1 MWLRSPPKRLRP
13 GAFSTLPK
21 GSQHI
26 GSMTS
31 SANGA
36 GVLLAVGLE
45 FRRKFQQFVLCGHS
59 VISSIPIDYHS
70 CSSIYSL
77 LALRLG
83 HACKITTSIGTTVR
97 SDEPRWYFRPFSW
110 VESLRNH
117 PYIGHWGMLTWPVS
131 DSWRDVEGIAIR
143 YPLSLWHNGAEW
155 PIIACNSLW
164 VSALKS
170 FCTARILFL
179 WNFAPTRAPF
189 ATADSLAKD
198 CRVRRVAMEADVD
211 RQKEPNAD
219 RGNQWFG
226 TAAL

>member
-1 MWLRSPPKRLRP
+1 MKHTSCNTLLAETLGVIRCDSDPSQSDSAP

-36 GVLLAVGLE
+36 GVLPGVGLE
-45 FRRKFQQFVLCGHS
+45 FWRKFQQFVLCGHS
-59 VISSIPIDYHS
+59 VISIPIHYHS
-70 CSSIYSL
+70 CSSFYPL

-83 HACKITTSIGTTVR
+83 HACKIKTFKGTTVR

-143 YPLSLWHNGAEW
+143 YPLSLWHNGVGW
-155 PIIACNSLW
+155 PVIACNSFW
-164 VSALKS
+164 VSALQS
-170 FCTARILFL
+170 FFY
-179 WNFAPTRAPF
+179 
-189 ATADSLAKD
+189 S
-198 CRVRRVAMEADVD
+198 
-211 RQKEPNAD
+211 QKPLLVKLCSDQGAICHC
-219 RGNQWFG
+219 W
-226 TAAL
+226 